1 VVAVKLFHE
10 LIPSDGGGI
19 RGCCTVVLPPG
30 QGCSGELVSGQKNL
44 VSVLTVEGLQFP

>member
-19 RGCCTVVLPPG
+19 LGYCIVVLPPG
-30 QGCSGELVSGQKNL
+30 
-44 VSVLTVEGLQFP
+44 